1 MAKRKNEEESR
12 ETIVDLVKLLA
23 EERDIDEEEI
33 FQAIESGIVAAY
45 RREFK
50 QEFKQDSKI
59 DAKQETKK
67 VVAEIDRETG
77 EIYLYRLVEVVDE
90 VEDEA
95 NEISVKD
102 ARMVPGY
109 EDIEIGDEIEQVID
123 VEELGH
129 LAAGAAK
136 SAINQKL
143 RDAESAK
150 IKNEFHDKIGQIT
163 SGTIV
168 RKDARNVYVN
178 IGRAEAIVR
187 RDGQVRNNRNERYDQ
202 DKIMKFL
209 VAGVEEANGRPSVVL
224 SRTAP
229 ALVAK
234 LFELEVPEIKN
245 GDVII
250 KSVAREPG
258 SRSKV
263 AVYSRDPDVDAK
275 GACVGQRGQ
284 RVQQIMNELSDE
296 KIDIVDWK
304 EDAAL
309 FISEAL
315 QPAKVVRVDTEIS
328 TNEDGTVER
337 HAKVIVPDQQF
348 SLAIGKSGQNVRLAA
363 RLTGFKIDIRKE
375 SDESDEAAK
384 VLTDG
389 FQVVDEDGKD
399 EAES

>member
-1 MAKRKNEEESR
+1 MAKRKNEEEPR

-23 EERDIDEEEI
+23 EERAIDEEEV

-45 RREFK
+45 KREFGGN
-50 QEFKQDSKI
+50 KQDIKS
-59 DAKQETKK
+59 
-67 VVAEIDRETG
+67 VNAEIDRETG
-77 EIYLYRLVEVVDE
+77 EIYVYKLVEVVDE
-90 VEDEA
+90 VLDDA
-95 NEISVKD
+95 NEISIENAKD
-102 ARMVPGY
+102 VGY
-109 EDIEIGDEIEQVID
+109 EDVEIGDEIEIGID
-123 VEELGH
+123 VEDLGR

-136 SAINQKL
+136 NAINQKL
-143 RDAESAK
+143 RDAESTK
-150 IKNEFHDKIGQIT
+150 IQNEFHGKIGEIT

-209 VAGVEEANGRPSVVL
+209 VTGVEEANGRPSVVL

-229 ALVAK
+229 MLVAK

-263 AVYSRDPDVDAK
+263 AVYSRDPDIDAK

-328 TNEDGTVER
+328 TNADGEVER

-389 FQVVDEDGKD
+389 FQVVDEEDKG
-399 EAES
+399 EA

>member
-1 MAKRKNEEESR
+1 MPRKKNEEEPKD
-12 ETIVDLVKLLA
+12 TIVSLVKLLA
-23 EERDIDEEEI
+23 EERDIDEEEV
-33 FQAIESGIVAAY
+33 FQAIESGLVAAY
-45 RREFK
+45 RREFGGN
-50 QEFKQDSKI
+50 KQDIKS
-59 DAKQETKK
+59 
-67 VVAEIDRETG
+67 VSAEIDRETG
-77 EIYLYRLVEVVDE
+77 EIYVYKLAEVVDD
-90 VEDEA
+90 VVDEA
-95 NEISVKD
+95 NEISIED
-102 ARMVPGY
+102 AKELGY
-109 EDIEIGDEIEQVID
+109 EDVEVGDEIEIGID
-123 VEELGH
+123 VEDLGR
-129 LAAGAAK
+129 LAASAAK
-136 SAINQKL
+136 NAINQKL
-143 RDAESAK
+143 RDAESLK
-150 IKNEFHDKIGQIT
+150 IEKEFSGKIGEIT

-178 IGRAEAIVR
+178 IGRAEAIVKH
-187 RDGQVRNNRNERYDQ
+187 DGQIRNNRNEHYDQ
-202 DKIMKFL
+202 DRIMKFL
-209 VAGVEEANGRPSVVL
+209 VMGVEEANGRPSVVL
-224 SRTAP
+224 SRTDAR
-229 ALVAK
+229 LVTK

-263 AVYSRDPDVDAK
+263 AVYSRDPDIDAK

-328 TNEDGTVER
+328 TTEDGSVER

-389 FQVVDEDGKD
+389 FQVVDESEDKG
-399 EAES
+399 EA

>member
-1 MAKRKNEEESR
+1 MAKRKNEEEPR

-23 EERDIDEEEI
+23 EERAIDEEEV

-45 RREFK
+45 KREFGGNR
-50 QEFKQDSKI
+50 QDIKS
-59 DAKQETKK
+59 
-67 VVAEIDRETG
+67 VNAEIDRETG
-77 EIYLYRLVEVVDE
+77 EIYVYKLVEVVDE
-90 VEDEA
+90 VLDDA
-95 NEISVKD
+95 NEISWED
-102 ARMVPGY
+102 AKEVGY
-109 EDIEIGDEIEQVID
+109 EDVEIGDEIEIGID
-123 VEELGH
+123 VEDLGR

-136 SAINQKL
+136 NAINQKL
-143 RDAESAK
+143 RDAESTK
-150 IKNEFHDKIGQIT
+150 IQNEFHGKIGEIT

-187 RDGQVRNNRNERYDQ
+187 RDGQIRNNRNERYDQ
-202 DKIMKFL
+202 DRIMKFL
-209 VAGVEEANGRPSVVL
+209 VTGVEEANGRPSVVL

-263 AVYSRDPDVDAK
+263 AVYSRDPDIDAK

-328 TNEDGTVER
+328 TTEDGSVER

-389 FQVVDEDGKD
+389 FQVVDESEDKG
-399 EAES
+399 EA

>member
-1 MAKRKNEEESR
+1 MAKRKNEEEPR

-23 EERDIDEEEI
+23 EERAIDEEEV
-33 FQAIESGIVAAY
+33 FQAIESGIGAAY
-45 RREFK
+45 KREFGGN
-50 QEFKQDSKI
+50 KQDIKS
-59 DAKQETKK
+59 
-67 VVAEIDRETG
+67 VNAEIDRETG
-77 EIYLYRLVEVVDE
+77 EIYVYKLVEVVDE
-90 VEDEA
+90 VLDDA
-95 NEISVKD
+95 NEISLED
-102 ARMVPGY
+102 AKEVGY
-109 EDIEIGDEIEQVID
+109 EDVEIGDEIEIGID
-123 VEELGH
+123 VEDLGR

-136 SAINQKL
+136 NAINQKL
-143 RDAESAK
+143 RDAESTK
-150 IKNEFHDKIGQIT
+150 IQNEFHGKIGEIT

-187 RDGQVRNNRNERYDQ
+187 RDGQIRNNRNERYDQ
-202 DKIMKFL
+202 DRIMKFL
-209 VAGVEEANGRPSVVL
+209 VTGVEEANGRPSVVL

-263 AVYSRDPDVDAK
+263 AVYSRDPDIDAK

-389 FQVVDEDGKD
+389 FQVVDEEEGKGED
-399 EAES
+399 QA

>member
-1 MAKRKNEEESR
+1 MAKRKSEEEPK

-23 EERDIDEEEI
+23 EERDIDEEEV

-45 RREFK
+45 KREFGGNR
-50 QEFKQDSKI
+50 QDIKF
-59 DAKQETKK
+59 
-67 VVAEIDRETG
+67 VNAEIDRESG
-77 EIYLYRLVEVVDE
+77 EIYVYKLVEVVDE
-90 VEDEA
+90 VLDDA
-95 NEISVKD
+95 NEISIED
-102 ARMVPGY
+102 AKAVGY
-109 EDIEIGDEIEQVID
+109 EDVEIGDEIEIGID
-123 VEELGH
+123 VEDLGR

-136 SAINQKL
+136 NAINQKL
-143 RDAESAK
+143 RDAESTK
-150 IKNEFHDKIGQIT
+150 IQNEFHGKIGEIT

-187 RDGQVRNNRNERYDQ
+187 RDGQIRNNRNERYDQ
-202 DKIMKFL
+202 DRIMKFL
-209 VAGVEEANGRPSVVL
+209 VTGVEEANGRPSVVL

-263 AVYSRDPDVDAK
+263 AVYSRDPDIDAK

-328 TNEDGTVER
+328 TNEDGSVER

-389 FQVVDEDGKD
+389 FQVVDEEEGKGD
-399 EAES
+399 SEA

>member
-1 MAKRKNEEESR
+1 MAKRKNEEEPR

-23 EERDIDEEEI
+23 EERDINEEEV

-45 RREFK
+45 KREFGGNR
-50 QEFKQDSKI
+50 QDIK
-59 DAKQETKK
+59 T
-67 VVAEIDRETG
+67 VNAEIDRETG
-77 EIYLYRLVEVVDE
+77 EIYVYKLVEIVDE
-90 VEDEA
+90 VLDDA
-95 NEISVKD
+95 NEISLED
-102 ARMVPGY
+102 AKAVGY
-109 EDIEIGDEIEQVID
+109 EDVDIGDEIEIGID
-123 VEELGH
+123 VEDLGR

-136 SAINQKL
+136 NAINQKL
-143 RDAESAK
+143 RDAESTK
-150 IKNEFHDKIGQIT
+150 IQNEFSGKIGEIT

-187 RDGQVRNNRNERYDQ
+187 RDGQIRNNRNEHYDQ
-202 DKIMKFL
+202 DRIMKFL
-209 VAGVEEANGRPSVVL
+209 VTGVEEANGRPSVVL

-263 AVYSRDPDVDAK
+263 AVYSRDPDIDAK

-389 FQVVDEDGKD
+389 FQVVDEEEGKG
-399 EAES
+399 ESES

>member
-1 MAKRKNEEESR
+1 MAKRKSEEEPR

-23 EERDIDEEEI
+23 EERDIDEEEV

-45 RREFK
+45 KREFGGNR
-50 QEFKQDSKI
+50 QDIKF
-59 DAKQETKK
+59 
-67 VVAEIDRETG
+67 VNAEIDRESG
-77 EIYLYRLVEVVDE
+77 EIYVYKLVEVVDE
-90 VEDEA
+90 VLDDA
-95 NEISVKD
+95 NEISIED
-102 ARMVPGY
+102 AKAVGY
-109 EDIEIGDEIEQVID
+109 EDVEIGDEIEIGID
-123 VEELGH
+123 VEDLGR

-136 SAINQKL
+136 NAINQKL

-150 IKNEFHDKIGQIT
+150 IQNEFHGKIGEIT

-187 RDGQVRNNRNERYDQ
+187 REGQIRNNRNERYDQ
-202 DKIMKFL
+202 DRIMKFL
-209 VAGVEEANGRPSVVL
+209 VTGVEEANGRPSVVL

-263 AVYSRDPDVDAK
+263 AVYSRDPDIDAK

-328 TNEDGTVER
+328 TTEDGSVER

-389 FQVVDEDGKD
+389 FQVVDEENGKGD
-399 EAES
+399 SEA

>member
-1 MAKRKNEEESR
+1 MAKRKSEEEPR

-23 EERDIDEEEI
+23 EERDIDEEEV

-45 RREFK
+45 KREVGGNR
-50 QEFKQDSKI
+50 QDIKF
-59 DAKQETKK
+59 
-67 VVAEIDRETG
+67 VNAEIDRESG
-77 EIYLYRLVEVVDE
+77 EIYVYKLVEVVDE
-90 VEDEA
+90 VLDDA
-95 NEISVKD
+95 NEISIED
-102 ARMVPGY
+102 AKAVGY
-109 EDIEIGDEIEQVID
+109 EDVEIGDEIEIGID
-123 VEELGH
+123 VEDLGR

-136 SAINQKL
+136 NAINQKL
-143 RDAESAK
+143 RDAESTK
-150 IKNEFHDKIGQIT
+150 IQNEFHGKIGEIT

-187 RDGQVRNNRNERYDQ
+187 RDGQIRNNRSERYDQ
-202 DKIMKFL
+202 DRIMKFL
-209 VAGVEEANGRPSVVL
+209 VTGVEEANGRPSVVL

-263 AVYSRDPDVDAK
+263 AVYSRDPDIDAK

-389 FQVVDEDGKD
+389 FQVVDEEEGKGD
-399 EAES
+399 SEA

>member
-1 MAKRKNEEESR
+1 MAKRKNEEEPR

-23 EERDIDEEEI
+23 EERAIDEEEV

-45 RREFK
+45 KREFGGN
-50 QEFKQDSKI
+50 KQDIKS
-59 DAKQETKK
+59 
-67 VVAEIDRETG
+67 VNAEIDRETG
-77 EIYLYRLVEVVDE
+77 EIYVYKLVEVVDE
-90 VEDEA
+90 VLDDA
-95 NEISVKD
+95 NEISIED
-102 ARMVPGY
+102 AKAVGY
-109 EDIEIGDEIEQVID
+109 EDVEIGDEIEIGID
-123 VEELGH
+123 VEDLGR

-136 SAINQKL
+136 NAINQKL
-143 RDAESAK
+143 RDAESTK
-150 IKNEFHDKIGQIT
+150 IQNEFHGKIGEIT

-209 VAGVEEANGRPSVVL
+209 VTGVEEANGRPSVVL

-229 ALVAK
+229 MLVAK

-263 AVYSRDPDVDAK
+263 AVYSRDPDIDAK

-328 TNEDGTVER
+328 TNAEGEVER

-389 FQVVDEDGKD
+389 FQVVDEEEGKGD
-399 EAES
+399 SEA

>member
-1 MAKRKNEEESR
+1 MAKRKNEEEPR

-23 EERDIDEEEI
+23 EERAIDEEEV

-45 RREFK
+45 KREFGGN
-50 QEFKQDSKI
+50 KQDFKS
-59 DAKQETKK
+59 
-67 VVAEIDRETG
+67 VNAEIDRETG
-77 EIYLYRLVEVVDE
+77 EIYVYKLAEVVDE
-90 VEDEA
+90 VLDDA
-95 NEISVKD
+95 NEISLED
-102 ARMVPGY
+102 AKELGY
-109 EDIEIGDEIEQVID
+109 EDVEIGDEIEIGID
-123 VEELGH
+123 VEDLGR

-136 SAINQKL
+136 NAINQKL
-143 RDAESAK
+143 RDAESTK
-150 IKNEFHDKIGQIT
+150 IQNEFHGKIGEIT

-187 RDGQVRNNRNERYDQ
+187 RDGQIRNNRNERYDQ
-202 DKIMKFL
+202 DRIMKFL
-209 VAGVEEANGRPSVVL
+209 VTGVEEANGRPSVVL

-263 AVYSRDPDVDAK
+263 AVYSRDPDIDAK

-328 TNEDGTVER
+328 TNAEGIVER

-389 FQVVDEDGKD
+389 FQVVDETEDKG
-399 EAES
+399 EA

>member
-1 MAKRKNEEESR
+1 MAKRKNEEEPR

-23 EERDIDEEEI
+23 EERAIDEEEV

-45 RREFK
+45 KREFGGN
-50 QEFKQDSKI
+50 KQDIKS
-59 DAKQETKK
+59 
-67 VVAEIDRETG
+67 VNAEIDRETG
-77 EIYLYRLVEVVDE
+77 EIYVYKLVEVVDE
-90 VEDEA
+90 VLDDA
-95 NEISVKD
+95 NEISLED
-102 ARMVPGY
+102 AKELGY
-109 EDIEIGDEIEQVID
+109 EDVEIGDEIEIGID
-123 VEELGH
+123 VEDLGR

-136 SAINQKL
+136 NAINQKL
-143 RDAESAK
+143 RDAESTK
-150 IKNEFHDKIGQIT
+150 IQNEFHGKIGEIT

-187 RDGQVRNNRNERYDQ
+187 RDGQIRNNRNERYDQ
-202 DKIMKFL
+202 DRIMKFL
-209 VAGVEEANGRPSVVL
+209 VTGVEEANGRPSVVL

-263 AVYSRDPDVDAK
+263 AVYSRDPDIDAK

-304 EDAAL
+304 EA
-309 FISEAL
+309 
-315 QPAKVVRVDTEIS
+315 
-328 TNEDGTVER
+328 
-337 HAKVIVPDQQF
+337 
-348 SLAIGKSGQNVRLAA
+348 
-363 RLTGFKIDIRKE
+363 
-375 SDESDEAAK
+375 
-384 VLTDG
+384 
-389 FQVVDEDGKD
+389 
-399 EAES
+399 

>member
-1 MAKRKNEEESR
+1 MAKRKSEEEPR

-23 EERDIDEEEI
+23 EERDIDEEEV

-45 RREFK
+45 KREFGGNR
-50 QEFKQDSKI
+50 QDIKF
-59 DAKQETKK
+59 
-67 VVAEIDRETG
+67 VNAEIDRESG
-77 EIYLYRLVEVVDE
+77 EIYVYKLVEVVDE
-90 VEDEA
+90 VLDDA
-95 NEISVKD
+95 NEISIED
-102 ARMVPGY
+102 AKAVGY
-109 EDIEIGDEIEQVID
+109 EDVEIGDEIEIGID
-123 VEELGH
+123 VEDLGR

-136 SAINQKL
+136 NAINQKL
-143 RDAESAK
+143 RDAESTK
-150 IKNEFHDKIGQIT
+150 IQNEFHGKIGEIT

-187 RDGQVRNNRNERYDQ
+187 REGQIRNNRNERYDQ
-202 DKIMKFL
+202 DRIMKFL
-209 VAGVEEANGRPSVVL
+209 VTGVEEANGRPSVVL

-234 LFELEVPEIKN
+234 LFELEVPGIKN

-263 AVYSRDPDVDAK
+263 AVYSRDPDIDAK

-328 TNEDGTVER
+328 TTEDGSVER

-389 FQVVDEDGKD
+389 FQVVDEEEGKGD
-399 EAES
+399 SEA

>member
-1 MAKRKNEEESR
+1 MAKRKNEEEPR

-23 EERDIDEEEI
+23 EERDIDEEEV

-45 RREFK
+45 KREFGGNR
-50 QEFKQDSKI
+50 QDIKF
-59 DAKQETKK
+59 
-67 VVAEIDRETG
+67 VNAEIDRESG
-77 EIYLYRLVEVVDE
+77 EIYVYKLVEVVDE
-90 VEDEA
+90 VLDDA
-95 NEISVKD
+95 NEISIED
-102 ARMVPGY
+102 AKAVGY
-109 EDIEIGDEIEQVID
+109 EDVEIGDEIEIGID
-123 VEELGH
+123 VEDLGR

-136 SAINQKL
+136 NAINQKL
-143 RDAESAK
+143 RDAESTK
-150 IKNEFHDKIGQIT
+150 IQNEFHGKIGEIT

-187 RDGQVRNNRNERYDQ
+187 RDGQIRNNRSERYDQ

-209 VAGVEEANGRPSVVL
+209 VTGVEEANGRPSVVL

-263 AVYSRDPDVDAK
+263 AVYSRDPDIDAK

-389 FQVVDEDGKD
+389 FQVVDEEEGKGD
-399 EAES
+399 SEA

>member
-1 MAKRKNEEESR
+1 MAKRKSEEEPR

-23 EERDIDEEEI
+23 EERDIDEEEV

-45 RREFK
+45 KREFGGNR
-50 QEFKQDSKI
+50 QDIKF
-59 DAKQETKK
+59 
-67 VVAEIDRETG
+67 VNAEIDRESG
-77 EIYLYRLVEVVDE
+77 EIYVYKLVEVVDE
-90 VEDEA
+90 VLDDA
-95 NEISVKD
+95 NEISIED
-102 ARMVPGY
+102 AKAVGY
-109 EDIEIGDEIEQVID
+109 EDVEIGDEIEIGID
-123 VEELGH
+123 VEDLGR

-136 SAINQKL
+136 NAINQKL
-143 RDAESAK
+143 RDAESTK
-150 IKNEFHDKIGQIT
+150 IQNEFHGKIGEIT

-187 RDGQVRNNRNERYDQ
+187 RDGQIRNNRSERYDQ

-209 VAGVEEANGRPSVVL
+209 VTGVEEANGRPSVVL

-263 AVYSRDPDVDAK
+263 AVYSRDPDIDAK

-389 FQVVDEDGKD
+389 FQVVDEEEGKGD
-399 EAES
+399 SEA

>member
-1 MAKRKNEEESR
+1 MAKRKNEEEPR

-23 EERDIDEEEI
+23 EERAIDEEEV

-45 RREFK
+45 KREFGGN
-50 QEFKQDSKI
+50 KQDIKS
-59 DAKQETKK
+59 
-67 VVAEIDRETG
+67 VNAEIDRETG
-77 EIYLYRLVEVVDE
+77 EIYVYKLVEVVDE
-90 VEDEA
+90 VLDDA
-95 NEISVKD
+95 NEISIEDAKD
-102 ARMVPGY
+102 VGY
-109 EDIEIGDEIEQVID
+109 EDVEIGDEIEIGID
-123 VEELGH
+123 VEDLGR

-136 SAINQKL
+136 NAINQKL
-143 RDAESAK
+143 RDAESTK
-150 IKNEFHDKIGQIT
+150 IQNEFHGKIGEIT

-202 DKIMKFL
+202 DRIMKFL
-209 VAGVEEANGRPSVVL
+209 VTGVEEANGRPSVVL

-263 AVYSRDPDVDAK
+263 AVYSRDPDIDAK

-375 SDESDEAAK
+375 SDESNEAAK

-389 FQVVDEDGKD
+389 FQVVDEEEGKGD
-399 EAES
+399 SEA

>member
-1 MAKRKNEEESR
+1 MAKRKSEEEPR

-23 EERDIDEEEI
+23 EERDIDEEEV

-45 RREFK
+45 KREFGGNR
-50 QEFKQDSKI
+50 QDIKF
-59 DAKQETKK
+59 
-67 VVAEIDRETG
+67 VNAEIDRESG
-77 EIYLYRLVEVVDE
+77 EIYVYKLVEVVDE
-90 VEDEA
+90 VLDDA
-95 NEISVKD
+95 NEISIED
-102 ARMVPGY
+102 AKAVGY
-109 EDIEIGDEIEQVID
+109 EDVEIGDEIEIGID
-123 VEELGH
+123 VEDLGR

-136 SAINQKL
+136 NAINQKL
-143 RDAESAK
+143 RDAESTK
-150 IKNEFHDKIGQIT
+150 IQNEFHGKIGEIT

-187 RDGQVRNNRNERYDQ
+187 RDGQIRNNRNERYDQ
-202 DKIMKFL
+202 DRIMKFL
-209 VAGVEEANGRPSVVL
+209 VTGVEEANGRPSVVL

-263 AVYSRDPDVDAK
+263 AVYSRDPDIDAK

-328 TNEDGTVER
+328 TNEDGSVER

-389 FQVVDEDGKD
+389 FQVVDEEEGKGD
-399 EAES
+399 SEA

>member
-1 MAKRKNEEESR
+1 MAKRKNEEEPR

-23 EERDIDEEEI
+23 EERAIDEEEV

-45 RREFK
+45 KREFGGN
-50 QEFKQDSKI
+50 KQDIKS
-59 DAKQETKK
+59 
-67 VVAEIDRETG
+67 VNAEIDRETG
-77 EIYLYRLVEVVDE
+77 EIYVYKLAEVVDE
-90 VEDEA
+90 VLDDA
-95 NEISVKD
+95 NEISLED
-102 ARMVPGY
+102 AKELGY
-109 EDIEIGDEIEQVID
+109 EDVEIGDEIEIGID
-123 VEELGH
+123 VEDLGR

-136 SAINQKL
+136 NAINQKL
-143 RDAESAK
+143 RDAESTK
-150 IKNEFHDKIGQIT
+150 IQNEFHGKIGEIT

-187 RDGQVRNNRNERYDQ
+187 RDGQIRNNRNERYDQ
-202 DKIMKFL
+202 DRIMKFL
-209 VAGVEEANGRPSVVL
+209 VTGVEEANGRPSVVL

-263 AVYSRDPDVDAK
+263 AVYSRDPDIDAK

-328 TNEDGTVER
+328 TNAEGIVER

-389 FQVVDEDGKD
+389 FQVVDETEDKG
-399 EAES
+399 EA

>member
-1 MAKRKNEEESR
+1 MAKRKNEEEPR

-23 EERDIDEEEI
+23 EERAIDEEEV

-45 RREFK
+45 KREFGGN
-50 QEFKQDSKI
+50 KQDIKS
-59 DAKQETKK
+59 
-67 VVAEIDRETG
+67 VNAEIDRETG
-77 EIYLYRLVEVVDE
+77 EIYVYKLVEVVDE
-90 VEDEA
+90 VLDDA
-95 NEISVKD
+95 NEISIED
-102 ARMVPGY
+102 AKAVGY
-109 EDIEIGDEIEQVID
+109 EDVEIGDEIEIGID
-123 VEELGH
+123 VEDLGR

-136 SAINQKL
+136 NAINQKL
-143 RDAESAK
+143 RDAESTK
-150 IKNEFHDKIGQIT
+150 IQNEFHGKIGEIT

-187 RDGQVRNNRNERYDQ
+187 RDGQIRNNRNERYDQ

-209 VAGVEEANGRPSVVL
+209 VTGVEEANGRPSVVL

-229 ALVAK
+229 MLVAK

-263 AVYSRDPDVDAK
+263 AVYSRDPDIDAK

-328 TNEDGTVER
+328 TNADGEVER

-389 FQVVDEDGKD
+389 FQVVDEEDKG
-399 EAES
+399 EA